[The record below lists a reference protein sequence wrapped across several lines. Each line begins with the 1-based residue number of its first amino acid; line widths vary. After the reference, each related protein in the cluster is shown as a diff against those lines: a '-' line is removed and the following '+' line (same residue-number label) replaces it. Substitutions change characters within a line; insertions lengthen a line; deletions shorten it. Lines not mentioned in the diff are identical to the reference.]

1 MKQYFTGFFTAVCL
15 TASVFLFMGSQNKN
29 LGEIEA
35 DMITITSE
43 LGTTYLIG
51 GGIVLENQYG
61 KDVFT
66 VGISDDGGGFLST
79 YNTDGKETSYLGT
92 GEGGVGLL
100 TTNNAGGKQTSY
112 LGTGE
117 GGGGHLSTYNA
128 DGKETSYLGTTDD
141 GSGLL
146 MIENM
151 DGELIAGF
159 GASPD
164 NGKDGEAVLFD
175 RYGDVGWTASG
186 KQ

>member
-15 TASVFLFMGSQNKN
+15 TASVFIFMGSQNKN
-29 LGEIEA
+29 LGDIEA
-35 DMITITSE
+35 DSISLTSE

-92 GEGGVGLL
+92 
-100 TTNNAGGKQTSY
+100 
-112 LGTGE
+112 
-117 GGGGHLSTYNA
+117 
-128 DGKETSYLGTTDD
+128 TDD

-159 GASPD
+159 GASLD